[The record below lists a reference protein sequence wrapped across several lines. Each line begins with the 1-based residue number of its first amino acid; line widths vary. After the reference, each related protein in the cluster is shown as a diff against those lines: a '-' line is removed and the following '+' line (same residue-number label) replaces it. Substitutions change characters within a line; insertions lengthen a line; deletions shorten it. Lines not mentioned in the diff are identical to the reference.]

1 MFRLFLILYT
11 LAATALAG
19 SAVVA
24 ALTMNLV
31 DVKSIVTAALA
42 GAAVA
47 VPVAW
52 VVARKLSAA

>member
-11 LAATALAG
+11 LAATVLAG
-19 SAVVA
+19 SAIIA

-31 DVKSIVTAALA
+31 DLQSIIAAA
-42 GAAVA
+42 AVGAAVA

-52 VVARKLSAA
+52 MIAKRLSTV

>member
-1 MFRLFLILYT
+1 MIRLFLIIYT

-31 DVKSIVTAALA
+31 DLKSIIVAAAA

-52 VVARKLSAA
+52 TVAKRLSTA